1 MTEIELTPRFNSEK
15 VKPAVSKDIAEEL
28 FVAIRKGMHGDFGL
42 GDNVTGNRNPMNP
55 FQN

>member
-1 MTEIELTPRFNSEK
+1 MKL
-15 VKPAVSKDIAEEL
+15 PAVSKDIAEEL
-28 FVAIRKGMHGDFGL
+28 FGAIRKGMHGDFGL